1 MSKNKIYG
9 LTVRQWTA
17 LLVVVIG
24 LIVFG
29 CRACYNFVGDR
40 TSNNLNN
47 ANVVV
52 ESNQTNKKPSR
63 PTQNPS
69 SSLTVEQATEIYL
82 KLGNPSGANN
92 SDPNN
97 LLMVK
102 PYYALSYNR
111 SRGTANW
118 VSWRVTQADIGNVE
132 RANDFRPDPNL
143 PSGFPRVT
151 PSDYTGSGFDRG
163 HLVPSKDRSNTP
175 EANSATFFMSNI
187 VPQEP
192 DSNQGVWKSL
202 EDESRRLVEQG
213 NEIYV
218 AAGITGER
226 GRVKNKVAI
235 PASMWKI
242 IVVLPNGSDV
252 SEINAN
258 TRIIAVDIPNAKGIR
273 NDDWRKY
280 RTTIRQIEQKTGY
293 NLLSG
298 LPPNVQEAVETK
310 MDSR

>member
-9 LTVRQWTA
+9 LTTRQWTA

-24 LIVFG
+24 LIIFG
-29 CRACYNFVGDR
+29 CRACYNFIGER
-40 TSNNLNN
+40 MPNN

-82 KLGNPSGANN
+82 RLGNPSGANN

-97 LLMVK
+97 YLMVK

-118 VSWRVTQADIGNVE
+118 VLWRVTQADIGDVDRGN
-132 RANDFRPDPNL
+132 FRPDDSLPPN
-143 PSGFPRVT
+143 FPRIT
-151 PSDYTGSGFDRG
+151 PNDYTGSGFDRG
-163 HLVPSKDRSNTP
+163 HICPSKDRSNTR
-175 EANSATFFMSNI
+175 EANDATFLMTNI

-192 DSNQGVWKSL
+192 ESNQGVWKTL
-202 EDESRRLVEQG
+202 EDYSRDLVEQG

-218 AAGITGER
+218 AAGVSGER
-226 GRVKNKVAI
+226 GRVKNKVTV
-235 PASMWKI
+235 PVSMWKI
-242 IVVLPNGSDV
+242 VVVLPSGSDV
-252 SEINAN
+252 SDINGN
-258 TRIIAVDIPNAKGIR
+258 TRIIAVDIPNAKGVR
-273 NDDWRKY
+273 SEDWRKY
-280 RTTIRQIEQKTGY
+280 RTTVRQIEQKTGY
-293 NLLSG
+293 NLLSV
-298 LPPNVQEAVETK
+298 LPPNVQDSIEMK